1 MFRHRH
7 NIKDN
12 MGKSKKK
19 FPAGLYI
26 GLSQKSGK
34 QISHRRFRRRVH
46 SQIQAGNYERLPYRQ
61 YEITNQWDLGGDGKA
76 FWGFGRENEKW
87 YVKAM
92 RK

>member
-1 MFRHRH
+1 
-7 NIKDN
+7 

-34 QISHRRFRRRVH
+34 QISHRRFRRREH
-46 SQIQAGNYERLPYRQ
+46 SLIQVGYYEWLSFCQ
-61 YEITNQWDLGGDGKA
+61 YEITNRWDLGGDGKA
-76 FWGFGRENEKW
+76 VWGVGCEDEEW
-87 YVKAM
+87 YIKAM